1 MFYCNKNF
9 MHGKFEEKKEK
20 KGSLPSLYE
29 KVSKKVVIFCFIWL
43 IWLFIGFRKNV
54 SSLEF
59 AEMP

>member
-29 KVSKKVVIFCFIWL
+29 KVSKKVVIFCFI
-43 IWLFIGFRKNV
+43 
-54 SSLEF
+54 
-59 AEMP
+59 